1 MSEFRAVVKIIRYK
15 CSGGFGRVID
25 GEAKPVESAT
35 MEMEGSIFVCTIGSF
50 KKGYGEKKKTHVHM
64 NIEFSQHQE
73 TSFNYENEEKSYI
86 GSIQLFQPEQPGQAE
101 AYEGAEIVANI
112 ELNLP
117 LTMIPRLLPLKG
129 ERIIF
134 ESIGNTIEKSID
146 GKVYVMKKVSFD
158 VAFDTTEKPKG
169 KWFNWS

>member
-73 TSFNYENEEKSYI
+73 TSFNYENETIQISDEKCT
-86 GSIQLFQPEQPGQAE
+86 E
-101 AYEGAEIVANI
+101 ASKLHYGVCDFDMCDYPLDGTLYTLPDSKVTLKKKTFKQNNKNKSKKQNQKKKKNKKQRKLNKQTFKQNI
-112 ELNLP
+112 TKTNQNVK
-117 LTMIPRLLPLKG
+117 TK
-129 ERIIF
+129 
-134 ESIGNTIEKSID
+134 T
-146 GKVYVMKKVSFD
+146 
-158 VAFDTTEKPKG
+158 
-169 KWFNWS
+169 